1 MSSTPTRRHD
11 PWGWRS
17 LAGGLGLATM
27 LALGSPG
34 VQVARAEQAP
44 VQSPDS
50 ALQSSGSILQSPGL
64 TLQSP
69 GSALQSPDSALQS
82 VAAATGPQSCQAEPR
97 NLPSSSQIDAALQQL
112 QAMVAAEGQ
121 GDVVVFNGAGH
132 NYRSGTGPLSE
143 IGRIRAEIARQQAR

>member
-50 ALQSSGSILQSPGL
+50 ALQS
-64 TLQSP
+64 P
-69 GSALQSPDSALQS
+69 GSALQSPDSTLQS